1 MKGLAKWEE
10 VELVE
15 MIDMMVGAGAGEPAF
30 AGRLTND
37 HERHGP
43 FKWCHTESE
52 YTAFV
57 YMYSVDSGE
66 TRSETRKQSSGTLL
80 QEHNLGGKKDLEGVY
95 FARPVQVE
103 I

>member
-1 MKGLAKWEE
+1 MS
-10 VELVE
+10 
-15 MIDMMVGAGAGEPAF
+15 D
-30 AGRLTND
+30 TD
-37 HERHGP
+37 HSSAHAAVR
-43 FKWCHTESE
+43 CHTESE

-57 YMYSVDSGE
+57 YMYSVESGE

>member
-1 MKGLAKWEE
+1 MKGLGKWEE

-43 FKWCHTESE
+43 FKCSRRRAVS
-52 YTAFV
+52 Y
-57 YMYSVDSGE
+57 
-66 TRSETRKQSSGTLL
+66 
-80 QEHNLGGKKDLEGVY
+80 
-95 FARPVQVE
+95 
-103 I
+103 